1 MLAHICAACSSPV
14 LCAPPIILLPT
25 NFPNSNT
32 LTLSSLS
39 PVKETTSFSSKHESI
54 RSFTPTPNR
63 HIPAL
68 HTHWAQQVD
77 DNVQKRGG
85 HHSQVYCRYI
95 YVHGVDTGSHCGGGG
110 GDGGGGRRRDGVTAF
125 IEDTKEGEGASPE
138 NFRVVRGVLTTV
150 ISFPPREVSRQVTDF
165 APHRHMSRYG

>member
-1 MLAHICAACSSPV
+1 MMLAHICAACSSPV

-54 RSFTPTPNR
+54 RSITPTPNR

-95 YVHGVDTGSHCGGGG
+95 YVHGVDTGSHCGGG
-110 GDGGGGRRRDGVTAF
+110 RRRDGVTAF
-125 IEDTKEGEGASPE
+125 IEETKEGEGASPE
-138 NFRVVRGVLTTV
+138 TFRVVQGALTTV
-150 ISFPPREVSRQVTDF
+150 VSFPPREAFRLVTDF
-165 APHRHMSRYG
+165 ALYRHM